1 MQKFL
6 RRLAV
11 GAVAVVSSTAVIGA
25 GVSASH
31 HTPAASSSSKP
42 LVIGLATGAQMNWW
56 PPLQSATA
64 CGDLFGGGGLNGPQ
78 PYQPLLMISGK
89 DQIDYSASLASK
101 ITPSDGNKV
110 FTVTLNPKWHWS
122 NGQAVTAAQVAYE
135 WELIKASTASSST
148 FAYCFVG
155 TGGVP
160 TMWKSVV
167 ATGAD
172 TFRVTLAQSVNPQ
185 WFELNGLSQLTAIPP
200 ILQKY
205 GTHYSQ
211 ELNWLKS
218 ISNSPMNPVYQ
229 VVDGPYRIAKVVPN
243 NYWKYVANPHYNGP
257 NKPKIKTVIFQYESS
272 ESSTFLGLRNG
283 TLAFATLPFSYY
295 AEAKKLP
302 GYKVVPEPF
311 FGFTGLTLNQHAAA
325 GASGKLFSQ
334 LYIRQALQMGIN
346 QPQYVKG
353 ILHGLGVVNYS
364 PVPNKP
370 SNAYENK
377 AIGTPY
383 AFNPA
388 KGKKLLEAHGWK
400 MKNGVMQKGGQ
411 SLAFTMMYDSGN
423 TALQDEA
430 ELMQQAWLKE
440 GVKVSLAPQNPQ
452 TLSGIVGTP
461 SQVGKWQMALGVY
474 GWGYGPDFYPSGDGI
489 FNTGAGYNIMGYS
502 SSGMDHLISLTAT
515 GGGSAA
521 QIKAQMNAYLAYAAK
536 QLPVLWLPNADDLEV
551 VSTHLKNFTQDWN
564 TVQQF
569 VPTNDLAWK

>member
-11 GAVAVVSSTAVIGA
+11 GTVAVVSSTAVIGA

-135 WELIKASTASSST
+135 WDLIKASTASSST

-160 TMWKSVV
+160 MMWKSVV

-257 NKPKIKTVIFQYESS
+257 NKPKIKTVIFQYESNVFGAQ
-272 ESSTFLGLRNG
+272 ERNAGFCYTAVQLLCRGEEAPGL
-283 TLAFATLPFSYY
+283 
-295 AEAKKLP
+295 
-302 GYKVVPEPF
+302 
-311 FGFTGLTLNQHAAA
+311 
-325 GASGKLFSQ
+325 
-334 LYIRQALQMGIN
+334 
-346 QPQYVKG
+346 
-353 ILHGLGVVNYS
+353 
-364 PVPNKP
+364 
-370 SNAYENK
+370 
-377 AIGTPY
+377 
-383 AFNPA
+383 
-388 KGKKLLEAHGWK
+388 
-400 MKNGVMQKGGQ
+400 
-411 SLAFTMMYDSGN
+411 
-423 TALQDEA
+423 
-430 ELMQQAWLKE
+430 
-440 GVKVSLAPQNPQ
+440 
-452 TLSGIVGTP
+452 
-461 SQVGKWQMALGVY
+461 
-474 GWGYGPDFYPSGDGI
+474 
-489 FNTGAGYNIMGYS
+489 
-502 SSGMDHLISLTAT
+502 
-515 GGGSAA
+515 
-521 QIKAQMNAYLAYAAK
+521 
-536 QLPVLWLPNADDLEV
+536 
-551 VSTHLKNFTQDWN
+551 
-564 TVQQF
+564 
-569 VPTNDLAWK
+569 